1 MFTNIKM
8 SLRKKAQAIRAVID
22 DSTQV
27 LSQINV
33 VLSQVDDAKKDLKQ
47 IKIAVYITAGILS
60 VVAVTALVFLIV
72 KKRNCT

>member
-1 MFTNIKM
+1 M
-8 SLRKKAQAIRAVID
+8 RKKAQAIRAVID

-47 IKIAVYITAGILS
+47 IKIAVYVTAGVL
-60 VVAVTALVFLIV
+60 VTTAIIALIFLIV
-72 KKRNCT
+72 KKRNCGV